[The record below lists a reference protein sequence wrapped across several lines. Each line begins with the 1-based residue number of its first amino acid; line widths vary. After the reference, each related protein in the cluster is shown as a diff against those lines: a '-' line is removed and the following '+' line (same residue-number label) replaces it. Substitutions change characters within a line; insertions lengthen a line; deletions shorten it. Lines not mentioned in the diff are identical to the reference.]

1 MLYDRIACTYK
12 QTMAASSLSQ
22 WPSIQLKSL
31 FLPQKTRYL
40 NTTLIRRASVAVSAT
55 ASSSSSMRKDK
66 NSLIVIDNYDS
77 FTYNLCQYIGE
88 LGCNFEVYRNDE
100 ITVDELRRK
109 NPRGIVISPGAD
121 KGISVQTILEL
132 GPTVPLFG
140 VCLGLQ
146 CICEAFG
153 GKLVRSPSGP
163 VLGKSSLVYYKDDG
177 EEGLFAGLPNPFA
190 AARYHRFVIDKNN
203 FPSDALEITAW
214 TDDGLIMAARH
225 KVYTR
230 LQGVQFHPESIITN
244 EGKKIVGNFIK
255 LIENMEADSQ

>member
-1 MLYDRIACTYK
+1 MPAFT
-12 QTMAASSLSQ
+12 LSQ

-31 FLPQKTRYL
+31 QLPQKTEYY
-40 NTTLIRRASVAVSAT
+40 NNTLITRKCLAVSVK
-55 ASSSSSMRKDK
+55 ASSSSSIKK
-66 NSLIVIDNYDS
+66 NNNPVIVIDNYDS
-77 FTYNLCQYIGE
+77 FTYNLCQIQLLLSNSQKYIGE

-121 KGISVQTILEL
+121 KGISVATILEL

-146 CICEAFG
+146 CMGEAFG
-153 GKLVRSPSGP
+153 GKLVRSASGP
-163 VLGKSSLVYYKDDG
+163 VLGKSSLVYYKEDG
-177 EEGLFAGLPNPFA
+177 EEGLFAGLSNPFA
-190 AARYHRFVIDKNN
+190 AARYHRFVIDKET

-225 KVYTR
+225 KVYTH
-230 LQGVQFHPESIITN
+230 LQGVQFHPESIITD

-255 LIENMEADSQ
+255 LIENMEADSQC

>member
-1 MLYDRIACTYK
+1 
-12 QTMAASSLSQ
+12 MAASTLSQ

-31 FLPQKTRYL
+31 FLPQKTQYL
-40 NTTLIRRASVAVSAT
+40 NTTLIRRTSSVAVSVT
-55 ASSSSSMRKDK
+55 ASSGSSMRRDK

-146 CICEAFG
+146 CIGEAFG

-163 VLGKSSLVYYKDDG
+163 VLGKSSLVYYKDDR
-177 EEGLFAGLPNPFA
+177 EGLFAGLPNPFA

-225 KVYTR
+225 KVYTH
-230 LQGVQFHPESIITN
+230 LQFVEKENILRMKNQTSVSN
-244 EGKKIVGNFIK
+244 EKWV
-255 LIENMEADSQ
+255 